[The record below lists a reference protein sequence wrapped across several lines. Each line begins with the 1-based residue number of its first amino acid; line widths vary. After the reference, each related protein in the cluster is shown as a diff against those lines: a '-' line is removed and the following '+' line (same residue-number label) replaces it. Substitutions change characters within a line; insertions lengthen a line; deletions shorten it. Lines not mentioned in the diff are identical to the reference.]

1 MKGNRRLLS
10 PSESSVALAALI
22 GGAALFVVG
31 AKFSVARAGAG
42 LLLAN
47 FYFSSLALTALFF
60 IAIQN
65 VSSAGWPALFRRVPE
80 AMTSYLPLGAALTL
94 LTALLARDIYPWAVA
109 GVAQTLGAGKAVYFS
124 VGWFAARAAVCW
136 AVWLAYSRVLVG
148 SSRAQDGAHGEAP
161 RLPVAASATF
171 LLAFGLT
178 FSLAAVDW
186 LMSLEP
192 RWTSTLYP
200 WFIFAGAF
208 EGGLAAVTALVIVL
222 RRRGFFSELNENH
235 LHDLGKYLFAFSC
248 FWMYLW
254 FCQYLLIWYTNIPD
268 EAVHYMM
275 RSSPA
280 WSCLFWSNPVIN
292 FIVPFGLLLPAS
304 RKKKE
309 GVVLFAALLLLAG
322 HALDLFMLIEPSQGP
337 GPRLGLAEAAAFIA
351 VGAAFLLLLDRSFA
365 SAAPE
370 PERDPFIE
378 ESRTFAGV

>member
-1 MKGNRRLLS
+1 MKDAKRLLT
-10 PSESSVALAALI
+10 PSQSSAARAALFV
-22 GGAALFVVG
+22 GAALFVVG
-31 AKFSVARAGAG
+31 LKLSPARGGAG

-47 FYFSSLALTALFF
+47 FYFSSLALIGLVF

-80 AMTSYLPLGAALTL
+80 AMTSYLPLGAVLTL
-94 LTALLARDIYPWAVA
+94 LTVLLARGIYPWAA
-109 GVAQTLGAGKAVYFS
+109 PGAAQALGKASYFS

-136 AVWLAYSRVLVG
+136 LVWLTYSRVLVG
-148 SSRAQDGAHGEAP
+148 SSRAQDAERGEAAP
-161 RLPVAASATF
+161 MPLGVSATF

-178 FSLAAVDW
+178 FSLAGVDW

-200 WFIFAGAF
+200 WFVFAGAF
-208 EGGLAAVTALVIVL
+208 QAGLAGLTALVIVL
-222 RRRGFFSELNENH
+222 RRRGFFPEFNENH

-268 EAVHYMM
+268 EAAHYMM

-280 WSCLFWSNPVIN
+280 WSCLFWMNPVVN

-304 RKKKE
+304 RKRRE
-309 GVVLFAALLLLAG
+309 GFVFFTALLILAG

-337 GPRLGLAEAAAFIA
+337 GPRLSLALAAAFVA
-351 VGAAFLLLLDRSFA
+351 VGAAFLLLLDRGFA

-378 ESRTFAGV
+378 ESRKFAGV